1 MTGRK
6 IKEVADSLLHAEEVG
21 NKHFGAFLQSKL
33 VEDKKSFFELFCK
46 ARLITGNEI
55 KKKVFETFM
64 VVKEVCQAFGLLVNK
79 AVNLSVRLAVAT
91 RKSTLSQPDKAGLRN
106 YIINLS
112 KSSSHEYLRDV
123 ICVVDGMAAVRSLPP
138 RATCNITSKYL

>member
-33 VEDKKSFFELFCK
+33 VEDNKSFFELFCK

-55 KKKVFETFM
+55 KKRVFETFM

-79 AVNLSVRLAVAT
+79 AVKFV
-91 RKSTLSQPDKAGLRN
+91 STFSCCN
-106 YIINLS
+106 S
-112 KSSSHEYLRDV
+112 KIHTISARQSR
-123 ICVVDGMAAVRSLPP
+123 
-138 RATCNITSKYL
+138 ITKLHYQSIKKF